1 MPKLCQMCPMKKHR
15 IYCEYYVIRT
25 NHHFTFDYIWN
36 SLKSLQLH
44 FFPYAHETSL
54 ESLKAPSK
62 PFIPWLFGL
71 PRHYSEAAMQ
81 EPGKDGV
88 ALISTAE
95 ARHGNY
101 CFQCQLVKK
110 KTIHTYHE
118 SNMNPTWWI
127 MMSDENLLGFEIQM
141 DLRFSVLIRLPTASR
156 PAWCR
161 RFHRRGDSPCWF
173 FPKFLKSLK

>member
-25 NHHFTFDYIWN
+25 NHHFTVYIWLH
-36 SLKSLQLH
+36 LKLIEVIAVT
-44 FFPYAHETSL
+44 FFPYAHETSF

-88 ALISTAE
+88 ALLA
-95 ARHGNY
+95 
-101 CFQCQLVKK
+101 QLK
-110 KTIHTYHE
+110 HD
-118 SNMNPTWWI
+118 M
-127 MMSDENLLGFEIQM
+127 EITVS
-141 DLRFSVLIRLPTASR
+141 SVN
-156 PAWCR
+156 
-161 RFHRRGDSPCWF
+161 
-173 FPKFLKSLK
+173 

>member
-44 FFPYAHETSL
+44 LFPYAHETSF

-101 CFQCQLVKK
+101 CFQYQLVKK
-110 KTIHTYHE
+110 NNPYI
-118 SNMNPTWWI
+118 SWIMNPTW
-127 MMSDENLLGFEIQM
+127 IQHDGSWCQM
-141 DLRFSVLIRLPTASR
+141 KSCWVLRFRWTWDFRCLFACQLAVCFQA
-156 PAWCR
+156 
-161 RFHRRGDSPCWF
+161 GMM
-173 FPKFLKSLK
+173 PKVP